1 VPFGIHRIV
10 AFGLDIFLSEEKKLQ
25 LAPVRIKRKVAH
37 VTPLIQNPAQALDFA
52 YPDEDARL
60 AAGVL
65 SPLRGAP
72 VTVRNLDALFRP
84 KSVAVI
90 GASERPGSTGAMVW
104 ARVLEGGFDGP
115 VWPVNPKYQTLAGH
129 VVIGDAGDLPQAPSV
144 AVICT
149 PPDTWPGIIHKLG
162 GLGTRAAIIVG
173 EVRTDEDRLH
183 LRHALSAARP
193 HLLRI
198 VGPGSLGVVSPA
210 LHAHF
215 GAPSCTVKAGGVAWV
230 SQSNALTNAVL
241 GWAHA
246 RGLGFSH
253 AVALGGEADV
263 DAGDVLDY
271 LASDPGT
278 RAILLEL
285 DTVRA
290 ARKFMSAA
298 RAAARNKPV
307 LALRSG
313 RADPAD
319 ALYTAAFRRAGMV
332 RVDSLDDL
340 LDEIETLGV
349 GRVAAGATATLITS
363 DSGLA
368 TLACDAFA
376 AAGDTLAPWPAE
388 ADAAL
393 SEALPHAVAGNPLRL
408 GDDARPE
415 HFGTALKLLAEH
427 RSTGTAFV
435 VHASTH
441 GAPVGEVAQALIA
454 NQRFAYRGL
463 LACFFGGVDAATRDA
478 LHAQGIPVHTTPQR
492 LARAFARLVDYR
504 MGRELL
510 MQTPEDL
517 PAQIPESIDTAQA
530 QARAALAAGEH
541 QLTGEA
547 AARFLERFGLS
558 VELQGGGATKG
569 PLAQGA
575 VGGLTQ
581 GPTQAVADGS
591 TLELTQAPAPAPAP
605 ALAPALCAD
614 RVAAQSRKPVVD
626 IAVELHDDDNFGPVF
641 RFTAP
646 SADGVSD
653 PLRVYGLP
661 PLNPMLARDM
671 VTHSRYARL
680 IDPEPALIALTA
692 LSQAVC
698 DVKEIVGLTLT
709 LRVFKDH
716 VVVIEPALSLA
727 SKRSRLAIVPYPRRF
742 EETLDWQGLRVT
754 IRPIRPEDEA
764 AHHDFV
770 ESMTPEDL
778 RLRFFGAVGSFDHS
792 QLARMTQ
799 IDYDREMALI
809 ATVTSEDGF
818 TRTLGV
824 VRAVADPDNETAEF
838 AAAVRSDQKGRRLGQ
853 LLMDR
858 IIKYARARGTH
869 WLVGEALRENTPMIA
884 LARSCGFTITPTED
898 PGVVGFR
905 MALDEPAQG

>member
-1 VPFGIHRIV
+1 M
-10 AFGLDIFLSEEKKLQ
+10 
-25 LAPVRIKRKVAH
+25 
-37 VTPLIQNPAQALDFA
+37 
-52 YPDEDARL
+52 
-60 AAGVL
+60 
-65 SPLRGAP
+65 
-72 VTVRNLDALFRP
+72 TVRNLDALFRP

-115 VWPVNPKYQTLAGH
+115 IWPVNPKYETLGGRK
-129 VVIGDAGDLPQAPSV
+129 VIGDVGDLPQAPTV
-144 AVICT
+144 ALICT

-173 EVRTDEDRLH
+173 EVRCDEDRLQ

-510 MQTPEDL
+510 MQTPEGL
-517 PAQIPESIDTAQA
+517 PAQIPEAIDAAQA

-541 QLTGEA
+541 QLTGA
-547 AARFLERFGLS
+547 AAAQFLERFGLR
-558 VELQGGGATKG
+558 VETQRGDLTKG
-569 PLAQGA
+569 SSAQGA
-575 VGGLTQ
+575 TQGSTQALTQ
-581 GPTQAVADGS
+581 QAAQQS
-591 TLELTQAPAPAPAP
+591 AAAPAQTDCEE
-605 ALAPALCAD
+605 L
-614 RVAAQSRKPVVD
+614 VAAQSRKPVVA

-646 SADGVSD
+646 SADGVSE
-653 PLRVYGLP
+653 PLRLYGLP

-671 VTHSRYARL
+671 VMHSRYARL
-680 IDPEPALIALTA
+680 IDPEPALTALTA

-698 DVKEIVGLTLT
+698 DVKEIVGLALT
-709 LRVFKDH
+709 LCVFKDH
-716 VVVIEPALSLA
+716 VVVVEPTLSLA
-727 SKRSRLAIVPYPRRF
+727 STRSRLAIVPYPRRF
-742 EETLDWQGLRVT
+742 EETIDWQGLRVT
-754 IRPIRPEDEA
+754 VRPIRPEDEA

-770 ESMTPEDL
+770 EAMTPEDL

-869 WLVGEALRENTPMIA
+869 WLVGEALRENAPMIA
-884 LARSCGFTITPTED
+884 LAKSCGFTITPTED

>member
-1 VPFGIHRIV
+1 M
-10 AFGLDIFLSEEKKLQ
+10 
-25 LAPVRIKRKVAH
+25 
-37 VTPLIQNPAQALDFA
+37 
-52 YPDEDARL
+52 
-60 AAGVL
+60 
-65 SPLRGAP
+65 
-72 VTVRNLDALFRP
+72 TVRNLDALFRP

-104 ARVLEGGFDGP
+104 ARVLEGGFEGP
-115 VWPVNPKYQTLAGH
+115 IWPVNPKYETLGGRK
-129 VVIGDAGDLPQAPSV
+129 VIGDVGDLPQAPTV
-144 AVICT
+144 ALICT

-173 EVRTDEDRLH
+173 EVRCDEDRLQ

-210 LHAHF
+210 FHAHF
-215 GAPSCTVKAGGVAWV
+215 GAPSCTLKAGGVAWV

-510 MQTPEDL
+510 MQTPEGL
-517 PAQIPESIDTAQA
+517 PAQVPEEIDAAQA
-530 QARAALAAGEH
+530 QARAAIAAGEH

-547 AARFLERFGLS
+547 AARFLERFGLR
-558 VELQGGGATKG
+558 VELQ
-569 PLAQGA
+569 
-575 VGGLTQ
+575 
-581 GPTQAVADGS
+581 
-591 TLELTQAPAPAPAP
+591 AP
-605 ALAPALCAD
+605 
-614 RVAAQSRKPVVD
+614 QKPVVD

-646 SADGVSD
+646 SVDGVSD

-661 PLNPMLARDM
+661 PLNPMLARDI
-671 VTHSRYARL
+671 VTRSRYARL
-680 IDPEPALIALTA
+680 IAPEPALAALTA

-698 DVKEIVGLTLT
+698 DVKELVGLSLT
-709 LRVFKDH
+709 LRVFREH
-716 VVVIEPALSLA
+716 VTVVEPTLNIA
-727 SKRSRLAIVPYPRRF
+727 STRSRLAIVPYPRRF
-742 EETLDWQGLRVT
+742 EETIDWQGLRVT
-754 IRPIRPEDEA
+754 VRPIRPEDEA

-770 ESMTPEDL
+770 EAMTPEDL

-858 IIKYARARGTH
+858 IIKYARARGIH
-869 WLVGEALRENTPMIA
+869 WLVGEALRENAPMIA
-884 LARSCGFTITPTED
+884 LAKSCGFTITPTED

>member
-1 VPFGIHRIV
+1 
-10 AFGLDIFLSEEKKLQ
+10 
-25 LAPVRIKRKVAH
+25 
-37 VTPLIQNPAQALDFA
+37 
-52 YPDEDARL
+52 
-60 AAGVL
+60 
-65 SPLRGAP
+65 

-90 GASERPGSTGAMVW
+90 GASERPGSTGEMVW
-104 ARVLEGGFDGP
+104 TRVLDGGFDGP
-115 VWPVNPKYQTLAGH
+115 LWPVNPKYETLGGH
-129 VVIGDAGDLPQAPSV
+129 AVIHDAGDLPEAPTV
-144 AVICT
+144 ALICT
-149 PPDTWPGIIHKLG
+149 PAATWPGIIHKLG

-173 EVRTDEDRLH
+173 EVRCDEDRLA

-193 HLLRI
+193 NLLRI

-210 LHAHF
+210 LRAHL

-285 DTVRA
+285 DSVRA

-332 RVDSLDDL
+332 RVDALDDL

-363 DSGLA
+363 DRGLA
-368 TLACDAFA
+368 TLARDAFA
-376 AAGDTLAPWPAE
+376 AAGDTLAPWPDE
-388 ADAAL
+388 A
-393 SEALPHAVAGNPLRL
+393 SEALQQTLPYAVGGNPLQL

-510 MQTPEDL
+510 MQTPDGL
-517 PAQIPESIDTAQA
+517 PAQIPECIDAAQA

-547 AARFLERFGLS
+547 AARFLGRFGLR
-558 VELQGGGATKG
+558 VEAREGSASEGSAGQA
-569 PLAQGA
+569 AQDIA
-575 VGGLTQ
+575 Q
-581 GPTQAVADGS
+581 RSAQ
-591 TLELTQAPAPAPAP
+591 
-605 ALAPALCAD
+605 
-614 RVAAQSRKPVVD
+614 VAAAASDALRASDCPEANTDSSTKPVVD

-641 RFTAP
+641 RFTTP
-646 SADGVSD
+646 SADGMSE

-671 VTHSRYARL
+671 VTRSPYARL
-680 IDPEPALIALTA
+680 VAPEPALVALTS

-698 DVKEIVGLTLT
+698 DVKELVGLTLT
-709 LRVFKDH
+709 LRVYRDR
-716 VVVIEPALSLA
+716 VTIVEPTLKIAA
-727 SKRSRLAIVPYPRRF
+727 TRSRLAIVPYPRRF

-770 ESMTPEDL
+770 EAMTPEDL

-809 ATVTSEDGF
+809 ATVQSDEGF

-838 AAAVRSDQKGRRLGQ
+838 AVAVRSDQKGRRLGQ
-853 LLMDR
+853 LLIDR
-858 IIKYARARGTH
+858 IIKYARLRGIH
-869 WLVGEALRENTPMIA
+869 WLVGEALRENAPMIG
-884 LARSCGFTITPTED
+884 LAKASGFTITRTED

-905 MALDEPAQG
+905 MALDEATEASA

>member
-1 VPFGIHRIV
+1 M
-10 AFGLDIFLSEEKKLQ
+10 
-25 LAPVRIKRKVAH
+25 
-37 VTPLIQNPAQALDFA
+37 
-52 YPDEDARL
+52 
-60 AAGVL
+60 
-65 SPLRGAP
+65 
-72 VTVRNLDALFRP
+72 TVRNLDALFRP

-104 ARVLEGGFDGP
+104 ARVLEGGFEGP
-115 VWPVNPKYQTLAGH
+115 LWPVNPKYETLGDHA
-129 VVIGDAGDLPQAPSV
+129 VIGDPGDLPEAPTV
-144 AVICT
+144 ALICT
-149 PPDTWPGIIHKLG
+149 PPATWPGIIHKLG

-173 EVRTDEDRLH
+173 EVRCDEDRLA

-193 HLLRI
+193 NLLRI

-210 LHAHF
+210 LRAHL

-319 ALYTAAFRRAGMV
+319 GLYTAAFRRAGMV
-332 RVDSLDDL
+332 RVDALDDL

-376 AAGDTLAPWPAE
+376 AAGDTLAPWPDE
-388 ADAAL
+388 ASDAL
-393 SEALPHAVAGNPLRL
+393 KQTLPYAVGGNPLQL

-415 HFGTALKLLAEH
+415 HFGTALKLLADH

-492 LARAFARLVDYR
+492 LARAFARLLDYR

-510 MQTPEDL
+510 MQTPEGL
-517 PAQIPESIDTAQA
+517 PAQIPECIDAAQA
-530 QARAALAAGEH
+530 QVRAVLGAGEH

-547 AARFLERFGLS
+547 AARFLGRFGLR
-558 VELQGGGATKG
+558 VEAGSGSASEGGAADAARDVARG
-569 PLAQGA
+569 SAQGA
-575 VGGLTQ
+575 ATDSAQ
-581 GPTQAVADGS
+581 GQRQ
-591 TLELTQAPAPAPAP
+591 EP
-605 ALAPALCAD
+605 ALGATAGFAQGQGQGQEEAPGATAGSAQGRSQQQASAQRAVKASTVASAAPQSPDCPEGSAD
-614 RVAAQSRKPVVD
+614 SSTRPVVD
-626 IAVELHDDDNFGPVF
+626 IAVELHDNDNFGPVF
-641 RFTAP
+641 SFTAP
-646 SADGVSD
+646 SADGVSES
-653 PLRVYGLP
+653 LRVYGLP
-661 PLNPMLARDM
+661 PLNPMLARDI
-671 VTHSRYARL
+671 VTRSPYARL
-680 IDPEPALIALTA
+680 VAPEPALAALTA

-698 DVKEIVGLTLT
+698 DVKELVGLALT
-709 LRVFKDH
+709 LRVYRDH
-716 VVVIEPALSLA
+716 VIVVDPTLTVAPT
-727 SKRSRLAIVPYPRRF
+727 RSRLAIMPYPRRF
-742 EETLDWQGLRVT
+742 EETLDWQGTRVT
-754 IRPIRPEDEA
+754 VRPIRPEDEA

-770 ESMTPEDL
+770 EAMTPEDL

-809 ATVTSEDGF
+809 ATVQSEEGF

-838 AAAVRSDQKGRRLGQ
+838 AVAVRSDQKGRRLGQ

-858 IIKYARARGTH
+858 IIKYARVRGIH
-869 WLVGEALRENTPMIA
+869 WLVGEALRENTPMIG
-884 LARSCGFTITPTED
+884 LAKACGFTITRTED

-905 MALDEPAQG
+905 MALDEPAAN

>member
-1 VPFGIHRIV
+1 
-10 AFGLDIFLSEEKKLQ
+10 L
-25 LAPVRIKRKVAH
+25 
-37 VTPLIQNPAQALDFA
+37 
-52 YPDEDARL
+52 
-60 AAGVL
+60 
-65 SPLRGAP
+65 
-72 VTVRNLDALFRP
+72 TVRNLDAVFRP

-104 ARVLEGGFDGP
+104 ARALEGGFDGP
-115 VWPVNPKYQTLAGH
+115 LWPVNPKYETLGEHA
-129 VVIGDAGDLPQAPSV
+129 VIGDVGDLPQAPSV
-144 AVICT
+144 ALICT
-149 PPDTWPGIIHKLG
+149 PPATWPAIIHKLG

-173 EVRTDEDRLH
+173 EARSDDDRLA

-210 LHAHF
+210 LRAYL

-241 GWAHA
+241 GWAKA

-253 AVALGGEADV
+253 AVALGDEADV

-332 RVDSLDDL
+332 RVDALDDL
-340 LDEIETLGV
+340 LDEVETLGV
-349 GRVAAGATATLITS
+349 GRVAAGASATLITS
-363 DSGLA
+363 DRGLA

-376 AAGDTLAPWPAE
+376 AAGGMLAPWPDE
-388 ADAAL
+388 ASDAL
-393 SEALPHAVAGNPLRL
+393 QQVLPHAVGGNPLQL

-415 HFGTALKLLAEH
+415 HFGAALKLLGEH

-441 GAPVGEVAQALIA
+441 GAPVGEVAQALIE

-463 LACFFGGVDAATRDA
+463 LACFFGGLDAATRDA

-504 MGRELL
+504 LGRELL
-510 MQTPEDL
+510 MQTPEGL
-517 PAQIPESIDTAQA
+517 PAQIPEAIDAAQA
-530 QARAALAAGEH
+530 QACAALAAGEH
-541 QLTGEA
+541 ELTGDA
-547 AARFLERFGLS
+547 AARFLERFGLR
-558 VELQGGGATKG
+558 VE
-569 PLAQGA
+569 AQAESGVESA
-575 VGGLTQ
+575 AKAAAQ
-581 GPTQAVADGS
+581 EPTQ
-591 TLELTQAPAPAPAP
+591 
-605 ALAPALCAD
+605 
-614 RVAAQSRKPVVD
+614 RAAQALKASVVERGAADCAEDSASLSGKPVVD
-626 IAVELHDDDNFGPVF
+626 ITVELHDDDNFGPVF

-646 SADGVSD
+646 SVDGVSEAV
-653 PLRVYGLP
+653 RVYGLP
-661 PLNPMLARDM
+661 PLNPVLARDI
-671 VTHSRYARL
+671 VTRSRYARL
-680 IDPEPALIALTA
+680 VAPEPALAALTA

-698 DVKEIVGLTLT
+698 DVKEIGGLVLT
-709 LRVFKDH
+709 LRVYIDH
-716 VVVIEPALSLA
+716 VTVVDPTLSLA
-727 SKRSRLAIVPYPRRF
+727 AKRSRLAIVPYPRRF

-754 IRPIRPEDEA
+754 VRPIRPEDEA

-770 ESMTPEDL
+770 EAMTPEDL

-824 VRAVADPDNETAEF
+824 VRAVSDPDNETAEF
-838 AAAVRSDQKGRRLGQ
+838 AVAVRSDQKGRRLGQ
-853 LLMDR
+853 LLMER
-858 IIKYARARGTH
+858 IIRYARARDVH
-869 WLVGEALRENTPMIA
+869 WLVGEALRENSAMIA
-884 LARSCGFTITPTED
+884 LAKACGFTITRTED

-905 MALDEPAQG
+905 MALDETAGNVG

>member
-1 VPFGIHRIV
+1 M
-10 AFGLDIFLSEEKKLQ
+10 
-25 LAPVRIKRKVAH
+25 
-37 VTPLIQNPAQALDFA
+37 
-52 YPDEDARL
+52 
-60 AAGVL
+60 
-65 SPLRGAP
+65 
-72 VTVRNLDALFRP
+72 TVRNLDALFRP

-90 GASERPGSTGAMVW
+90 GASERPGSAGAMVW

-115 VWPVNPKYQTLAGH
+115 LWPVNPKYETLGGH
-129 VVIGDAGDLPQAPSV
+129 TVIGDAGDLPQAPSV

-149 PPDTWPGIIHKLG
+149 PPATWPALIHKLG

-173 EVRTDEDRLH
+173 EARSEEDRLA

-210 LHAHF
+210 MRAHL
-215 GAPSCTVKAGGVAWV
+215 GAPSCTVKPGGVAWV

-241 GWAHA
+241 GWAQA

-253 AVALGGEADV
+253 AVALGDEADV

-332 RVDSLDDL
+332 RVDALDDL
-340 LDEIETLGV
+340 LDEVETLGV
-349 GRVAAGATATLITS
+349 GRVAAGGAATLITS
-363 DSGLA
+363 DRGLA

-376 AAGDTLAPWPAE
+376 AAGGMLAPWP
-388 ADAAL
+388 DAASDAL
-393 SEALPHAVAGNPLRL
+393 RQVLPHAVGGNPLQL

-415 HFGTALKLLAEH
+415 HFGSALKLLAEH

-441 GAPVGEVAQALIA
+441 GAPVGEVAQALIE

-463 LACFFGGVDAATRDA
+463 LACFFGGLDAATRDA

-510 MQTPEDL
+510 MQTPEGL
-517 PAQIPESIDTAQA
+517 PAQIPDAIDAAQA
-530 QARAALAAGEH
+530 QACAALAAGE
-541 QLTGEA
+541 QELTGEA
-547 AARFLERFGLS
+547 ATRFLQRFGLQ
-558 VELQGGGATKG
+558 VEASAGGGALSVAEVAGQK
-569 PLAQGA
+569 PAPESAQKRTVKA
-575 VGGLTQ
+575 TQ
-581 GPTQAVADGS
+581 QAAQTPTFAAAAPAQPPVAD
-591 TLELTQAPAPAPAP
+591 
-605 ALAPALCAD
+605 CAED
-614 RVAAQSRKPVVD
+614 SAGRSAKPVVD

-646 SADGVSD
+646 SVDGVSEA
-653 PLRVYGLP
+653 LRVYGLP
-661 PLNPMLARDM
+661 PLNPVLARDL
-671 VTHSRYARL
+671 VTRSRYARL
-680 IDPEPALIALTA
+680 VAPEPALAALTA

-698 DVKEIVGLTLT
+698 DVKEIVGLGLT
-709 LRVFKDH
+709 LRVYSDRVT
-716 VVVIEPALSLA
+716 VVDPTLKLA
-727 SKRSRLAIVPYPRRF
+727 AKRSRLAIVPYPRRF

-754 IRPIRPEDEA
+754 VRPIRPEDEA

-770 ESMTPEDL
+770 EAMTPEDL

-809 ATVTSEDGF
+809 ATVTSDEGF

-838 AAAVRSDQKGRRLGQ
+838 AVAVRSDQKGRRLGQ
-853 LLMDR
+853 LLMER
-858 IIKYARARGTH
+858 IVRYARVRGIH
-869 WLVGEALRENTPMIA
+869 WLVGEALRENSAMIA
-884 LARSCGFTITPTED
+884 LAKACGFTITPTED

-905 MALDEPAQG
+905 MALDETAEGAA

>member
-1 VPFGIHRIV
+1 
-10 AFGLDIFLSEEKKLQ
+10 
-25 LAPVRIKRKVAH
+25 
-37 VTPLIQNPAQALDFA
+37 
-52 YPDEDARL
+52 
-60 AAGVL
+60 
-65 SPLRGAP
+65 

-84 KSVAVI
+84 RSVAVI

-115 VWPVNPKYQTLAGH
+115 LWPVNPKYEKLGAH
-129 VVIGDAGDLPQAPSV
+129 AVIGDAGDLPQAPSV
-144 AVICT
+144 ALICT
-149 PPDTWPGIIHKLG
+149 PPATWPGIIHKLG

-173 EVRTDEDRLH
+173 EARNDDDRLA

-198 VGPGSLGVVSPA
+198 VGPGSLGVVSPG
-210 LHAHF
+210 LRAHL

-241 GWAHA
+241 GWAKA

-253 AVALGGEADV
+253 AVALGDEADV

-313 RADPAD
+313 RADPVD
-319 ALYTAAFRRAGMV
+319 GLYSAAFRRAGMV
-332 RVDSLDDL
+332 RVDALDDL
-340 LDEIETLGV
+340 LDEVETLGV
-349 GRVAAGATATLITS
+349 GRVAAGASATLITS
-363 DSGLA
+363 DRGLA

-376 AAGDTLAPWPAE
+376 AAGGTLAPWPAE
-388 ADAAL
+388 ASDAL
-393 SEALPHAVAGNPLRL
+393 QQALPHAVGGNPLQL

-463 LACFFGGVDAATRDA
+463 LACFFGGLDAATRDA

-510 MQTPEDL
+510 MQTPEGL
-517 PAQIPESIDTAQA
+517 PAQIPEAIDVAQT
-530 QARAALAAGEH
+530 QICAAVDGGERE
-541 QLTGEA
+541 LTGEA
-547 AARFLERFGLS
+547 AARFLGSFGLR
-558 VELQGGGATKG
+558 VE
-569 PLAQGA
+569 
-575 VGGLTQ
+575 TQ
-581 GPTQAVADGS
+581 EGNAGS
-591 TLELTQAPAPAPAP
+591 
-605 ALAPALCAD
+605 
-614 RVAAQSRKPVVD
+614 SGKPIVD
-626 IAVELHDDDNFGPVF
+626 IAIELHDDDNFGPVF
-641 RFTAP
+641 HFTVP
-646 SADGVSD
+646 SADGISEA
-653 PLRVYGLP
+653 LCVYGLP
-661 PLNPMLARDM
+661 PLNPILARDLVM
-671 VTHSRYARL
+671 RSPYARMAA
-680 IDPEPALIALTA
+680 PEPALAALTA
-692 LSQAVC
+692 LSQVVC
-698 DVKEIVGLTLT
+698 EVRQIGGLSLS
-709 LRVFKDH
+709 LRVYSDH
-716 VVVIEPALSLA
+716 VTVVDPVLNLTAH
-727 SKRSRLAIVPYPRRF
+727 RSRLAIVPYPRRF
-742 EETLDWQGLRVT
+742 EETLDWQGVRVT
-754 IRPIRPEDEA
+754 VRPIRPEDEA

-770 ESMTPEDL
+770 EAMTPEDL
-778 RLRFFGAVGSFDHS
+778 RLRFFGSVGSFDHS

-809 ATVTSEDGF
+809 ATVTSEEGF

-838 AAAVRSDQKGRRLGQ
+838 AVAVRSDQKGRRLGQ
-853 LLMDR
+853 LLMGR
-858 IIKYARARGTH
+858 IIHYARARGTH
-869 WLVGEALRENTPMIA
+869 WLVGEALRENTPMIS
-884 LARSCGFTITPTED
+884 LAKACGFTITRTED

-905 MALDEPAQG
+905 MALDETAGEPN

>member
-1 VPFGIHRIV
+1 M
-10 AFGLDIFLSEEKKLQ
+10 
-25 LAPVRIKRKVAH
+25 
-37 VTPLIQNPAQALDFA
+37 
-52 YPDEDARL
+52 
-60 AAGVL
+60 
-65 SPLRGAP
+65 
-72 VTVRNLDALFRP
+72 TVRNLDALFRP
-84 KSVAVI
+84 KSVAVV

-104 ARVLEGGFDGP
+104 ARVLEGGFGGP
-115 VWPVNPKYQTLAGH
+115 LWPVNPKYETLGAH
-129 VVIGDAGDLPQAPSV
+129 AAIGDVGDLPQAPSV

-149 PPDTWPGIIHKLG
+149 PPATWPGIIHKLG

-173 EVRTDEDRLH
+173 EVRCDDDRLA

-193 HLLRI
+193 NLLRI
-198 VGPGSLGVVSPA
+198 VGPASLGVVSPA
-210 LHAHF
+210 LRAHL

-241 GWAHA
+241 GWANA

-253 AVALGGEADV
+253 AVALGDEADV

-319 ALYTAAFRRAGMV
+319 GLYTAAFRRAGMV
-332 RVDSLDDL
+332 RVDALDDL
-340 LDEIETLGV
+340 LDEVETLGV

-363 DSGLA
+363 DRGLA

-376 AAGDTLAPWPAE
+376 AAGGMLAPWPAE
-388 ADAAL
+388 ASDAL
-393 SEALPHAVAGNPLRL
+393 QQALPYAVGGNPLQL

-454 NQRFAYRGL
+454 NQHFAYRGL
-463 LACFFGGVDAATRDA
+463 LACFFGGLDAATRDA

-510 MQTPEDL
+510 MQTPEGL
-517 PAQIPESIDTAQA
+517 PAQIPEAIDAAQA
-530 QARAALAAGEH
+530 QARAALDAGEH
-541 QLTGEA
+541 ELTGEA
-547 AARFLERFGLS
+547 AARFLERFGLQI
-558 VELQGGGATKG
+558 EPHEDTAAT
-569 PLAQGA
+569 
-575 VGGLTQ
+575 
-581 GPTQAVADGS
+581 
-591 TLELTQAPAPAPAP
+591 
-605 ALAPALCAD
+605 
-614 RVAAQSRKPVVD
+614 SRKPVVD

-641 RFTAP
+641 RFIAP
-646 SADGVSD
+646 SADGVSEAVC
-653 PLRVYGLP
+653 VYGLP
-661 PLNPMLARDM
+661 PLNPTLARDI
-671 VTHSRYARL
+671 VTRSRYARVVA
-680 IDPEPALIALTA
+680 PEPALAALTA

-698 DVKEIVGLTLT
+698 DVREIVGLALT
-709 LRVFKDH
+709 LRVYSDQVR
-716 VVVIEPALSLA
+716 VVDPALSLA
-727 SKRSRLAIVPYPRRF
+727 ATRSRLAIVPYPRRF

-754 IRPIRPEDEA
+754 VRPIRPEDEA

-770 ESMTPEDL
+770 EAMTPEDL

-809 ATVTSEDGF
+809 ATVASEEGF
-818 TRTLGV
+818 SRTLGV

-838 AAAVRSDQKGRRLGQ
+838 AVAVCSDQKGRRLGR
-853 LLMDR
+853 LLMER
-858 IIKYARARGTH
+858 IISYARARGIH
-869 WLVGEALRENTPMIA
+869 WLVGEALRENGPMIA
-884 LARSCGFTITPTED
+884 LAKASGFTITRTED

-905 MALDEPAQG
+905 MALDETAEASGERREGG

>member
-1 VPFGIHRIV
+1 M
-10 AFGLDIFLSEEKKLQ
+10 
-25 LAPVRIKRKVAH
+25 
-37 VTPLIQNPAQALDFA
+37 
-52 YPDEDARL
+52 
-60 AAGVL
+60 
-65 SPLRGAP
+65 
-72 VTVRNLDALFRP
+72 TVRNLDALFRP

-104 ARVLEGGFDGP
+104 ARVLEGGFEGP
-115 VWPVNPKYQTLAGH
+115 LWPVNPKYETLGDHA
-129 VVIGDAGDLPQAPSV
+129 VIGDPGDLPEAPTV
-144 AVICT
+144 ALICT
-149 PPDTWPGIIHKLG
+149 PPATWPGIIHKLG

-173 EVRTDEDRLH
+173 EVRCDEDRLA

-193 HLLRI
+193 NLLRI

-210 LHAHF
+210 LRAHL

-319 ALYTAAFRRAGMV
+319 GLYTAAFRRAGMV
-332 RVDSLDDL
+332 RVDALDDL

-376 AAGDTLAPWPAE
+376 AAGDTLAPWPDE
-388 ADAAL
+388 ASDAFKQT
-393 SEALPHAVAGNPLRL
+393 LPYAVGGNPLQL

-415 HFGTALKLLAEH
+415 HFGTALKLLADH

-441 GAPVGEVAQALIA
+441 GAPVGEVARALIA

-510 MQTPEDL
+510 MQTPEGL
-517 PAQIPESIDTAQA
+517 PAQIPECIDAAQA
-530 QARAALAAGEH
+530 QARAVLGAGEH
-541 QLTGEA
+541 QLTGET
-547 AARFLERFGLS
+547 AARFLGRFGLR
-558 VELQGGGATKG
+558 VEAGGVSASGGGAADAARDVARG
-569 PLAQGA
+569 SAQGA
-575 VGGLTQ
+575 ATDSAQ
-581 GPTQAVADGS
+581 GQRQ
-591 TLELTQAPAPAPAP
+591 EP
-605 ALAPALCAD
+605 ALGATAGFPQGQGEGREEAPGAAAGSAQG
-614 RVAAQSRKPVVD
+614 RSQQQASAQRAVKASTVASAAPQSPDCPEESVDPSTRPVVD
-626 IAVELHDDDNFGPVF
+626 IAVELHDNDNFGPVF
-641 RFTAP
+641 SFTAP
-646 SADGVSD
+646 SADGVSES
-653 PLRVYGLP
+653 LRVYGLP
-661 PLNPMLARDM
+661 PLNPMLARDI
-671 VTHSRYARL
+671 VTRSPYARL
-680 IDPEPALIALTA
+680 VAPEPALAALTA

-698 DVKEIVGLTLT
+698 DVKELVGLALT
-709 LRVFKDH
+709 LRVYRDH
-716 VVVIEPALSLA
+716 VIVVDPTLTVAPT
-727 SKRSRLAIVPYPRRF
+727 RSRLAIMPYPRRF
-742 EETLDWQGLRVT
+742 EETLDWQGARVT
-754 IRPIRPEDEA
+754 VRPIRPEDEA

-770 ESMTPEDL
+770 EAMTPEDL

-809 ATVTSEDGF
+809 ATVQSEEGF

-838 AAAVRSDQKGRRLGQ
+838 AVAVRSDQKGRRLGQ

-858 IIKYARARGTH
+858 IIKYARVRGIH
-869 WLVGEALRENTPMIA
+869 WLVGEALRENTPMIG
-884 LARSCGFTITPTED
+884 LAKACGFTITRTED

-905 MALDEPAQG
+905 MALDEPAAN

>member
-1 VPFGIHRIV
+1 M
-10 AFGLDIFLSEEKKLQ
+10 
-25 LAPVRIKRKVAH
+25 
-37 VTPLIQNPAQALDFA
+37 
-52 YPDEDARL
+52 
-60 AAGVL
+60 
-65 SPLRGAP
+65 
-72 VTVRNLDALFRP
+72 TVRNLDALFRP

-104 ARVLEGGFDGP
+104 ARVLEGGFEGP
-115 VWPVNPKYQTLAGH
+115 VWPVNPKYDTLGGRA
-129 VVIGDAGDLPQAPSV
+129 VIGDAGDLPEAPSV
-144 AVICT
+144 ALICT

-173 EVRTDEDRLH
+173 EVRCDEDRLA

-198 VGPGSLGVVSPA
+198 VGPGSLGVVTPA

-319 ALYTAAFRRAGMV
+319 GLYTAAFRRAGMV
-332 RVDSLDDL
+332 RVDALDDL

-376 AAGDTLAPWPAE
+376 AAGDTLAAWPAE

-393 SEALPHAVAGNPLRL
+393 TEALPHAMAGNPLRL

-415 HFGTALKLLAEH
+415 HFGTALKILAEH
-427 RSTGTAFV
+427 RSSGTAFV

-441 GAPVGEVAQALIA
+441 GAPVDEVAQALIA

-463 LACFFGGVDAATRDA
+463 LACFFGGLNAATRDA

-510 MQTPEDL
+510 MQTPEGL
-517 PAQIPESIDTAQA
+517 PAQIPEAIDAAQA
-530 QARAALAAGEH
+530 QARAAIAAGEH

-547 AARFLERFGLS
+547 AARFLERFGLR
-558 VELQGGGATKG
+558 VE
-569 PLAQGA
+569 P
-575 VGGLTQ
+575 
-581 GPTQAVADGS
+581 QAS
-591 TLELTQAPAPAPAP
+591 Q
-605 ALAPALCAD
+605 
-614 RVAAQSRKPVVD
+614 KPVVD

-646 SADGVSD
+646 SVDGVSD

-661 PLNPMLARDM
+661 PLNPMLARDI
-671 VTHSRYARL
+671 VTRSRYARL
-680 IDPEPALIALTA
+680 IEPERALAALTA

-698 DVKEIVGLTLT
+698 DVKELVGLTLT
-709 LRVFKDH
+709 LRVFSDH
-716 VVVIEPALSLA
+716 VVVVEPTLNIA
-727 SKRSRLAIVPYPRRF
+727 STRSRLAIVPYPRRF
-742 EETLDWQGLRVT
+742 EETIDWQGLRVT

-770 ESMTPEDL
+770 EAMTPEDL

-809 ATVTSEDGF
+809 ATVTSEEGF

-858 IIKYARARGTH
+858 IIKYARARGIH

-905 MALDEPAQG
+905 MALDET

>member
-1 VPFGIHRIV
+1 M
-10 AFGLDIFLSEEKKLQ
+10 
-25 LAPVRIKRKVAH
+25 
-37 VTPLIQNPAQALDFA
+37 
-52 YPDEDARL
+52 
-60 AAGVL
+60 
-65 SPLRGAP
+65 
-72 VTVRNLDALFRP
+72 TVRNLDALFRP

-104 ARVLEGGFDGP
+104 SRVLEGGFGGP
-115 VWPVNPKYQTLAGH
+115 LWPVNPKYQTLGGH
-129 VVIGDAGDLPQAPSV
+129 AVFGDAGDLPQAPTV
-144 AVICT
+144 ALICT
-149 PPDTWPGIIHKLG
+149 APDTWPGIIHKLG

-173 EVRTDEDRLH
+173 EARSDADRLH

-193 HLLRI
+193 NLLRI

-210 LHAHF
+210 LRAHL
-215 GAPSCTVKAGGVAWV
+215 GAPSCSVKAGGVAWV

-319 ALYTAAFRRAGMV
+319 GLYTAAFRRAGMV
-332 RVDSLDDL
+332 RVDALDDL

-363 DSGLA
+363 DRGLA

-376 AAGDTLAPWPAE
+376 AAGDTLAAWPGA
-388 ADAAL
+388 ADAAFA
-393 SEALPHAVAGNPLRL
+393 EALPHAVPGNPLQL

-415 HFGTALKLLAEH
+415 HFGTALKILADH

-510 MQTPEDL
+510 MQTPEGL
-517 PAQIPESIDTAQA
+517 PARIPEAIDAAQA
-530 QARAALAAGEH
+530 QARAALAAGEGR
-541 QLTGEA
+541 LTGEA
-547 AARFLERFGLS
+547 AARLLGRFGLR
-558 VELQGGGATKG
+558 VETPAGA
-569 PLAQGA
+569 PN
-575 VGGLTQ
+575 
-581 GPTQAVADGS
+581 PI
-591 TLELTQAPAPAPAP
+591 
-605 ALAPALCAD
+605 
-614 RVAAQSRKPVVD
+614 VD
-626 IAVELHDDDNFGPVF
+626 ITVELHDDDNFGPVF

-646 SADGVSD
+646 SADGVSE

-661 PLNPMLARDM
+661 PLNPILARDI
-671 VTHSRYARL
+671 VTRSPYARL
-680 IDPEPALIALTA
+680 VAPEPVLAALTA

-698 DVKEIVGLTLT
+698 DIKEIVGLALT
-709 LRVFKDH
+709 LRVFRDH
-716 VVVIEPALSLA
+716 VTVIAPTLNIAPA
-727 SKRSRLAIVPYPRRF
+727 RSRLAIVPYPRRF
-742 EETLDWQGLRVT
+742 EETVDWQGVRMTV
-754 IRPIRPEDEA
+754 RPIRPEDEA

-770 ESMTPEDL
+770 EAMTPEDL

-809 ATVTSEDGF
+809 ATVQNEEGF

-838 AAAVRSDQKGRRLGQ
+838 AVAVRSDQKGRRLGQ

-884 LARSCGFTITPTED
+884 LAKACGFTVTSTED

-905 MALDEPAQG
+905 MALDETGPQG

>member
-1 VPFGIHRIV
+1 
-10 AFGLDIFLSEEKKLQ
+10 
-25 LAPVRIKRKVAH
+25 
-37 VTPLIQNPAQALDFA
+37 
-52 YPDEDARL
+52 
-60 AAGVL
+60 
-65 SPLRGAP
+65 
-72 VTVRNLDALFRP
+72 
-84 KSVAVI
+84 
-90 GASERPGSTGAMVW
+90 
-104 ARVLEGGFDGP
+104 
-115 VWPVNPKYQTLAGH
+115 
-129 VVIGDAGDLPQAPSV
+129 
-144 AVICT
+144 
-149 PPDTWPGIIHKLG
+149 
-162 GLGTRAAIIVG
+162 
-173 EVRTDEDRLH
+173 
-183 LRHALSAARP
+183 
-193 HLLRI
+193 
-198 VGPGSLGVVSPA
+198 
-210 LHAHF
+210 
-215 GAPSCTVKAGGVAWV
+215 
-230 SQSNALTNAVL
+230 
-241 GWAHA
+241 
-246 RGLGFSH
+246 
-253 AVALGGEADV
+253 
-263 DAGDVLDY
+263 GDVLDY

-393 SEALPHAVAGNPLRL
+393 SEALPHAIAGNPLRL

-427 RSTGTAFV
+427 RSSGTAFV

-478 LHAQGIPVHTTPQR
+478 LHAQGIPVHPTPQR

-510 MQTPEDL
+510 MQTPEGL
-517 PAQIPESIDTAQA
+517 PAQIPEAIDAAQA
-530 QARAALAAGEH
+530 QARAAIAAGER

-547 AARFLERFGLS
+547 AARFLERFGLRVEPQGDERLKGS
-558 VELQGGGATKG
+558 VTRG
-569 PLAQGA
+569 PAQGA
-575 VGGLTQ
+575 AEGSTLKPAQAATPEPAQAPSPV
-581 GPTQAVADGS
+581 PTQAVTSEPTRAA
-591 TLELTQAPAPAPAP
+591 TPEPTQTPTQQPTQQAAARPAPTPDN
-605 ALAPALCAD
+605 CAEQ
-614 RVAAQSRKPVVD
+614 AAAEQSRKPVVD

-646 SADGVSD
+646 PADGLSD

-661 PLNPMLARDM
+661 PLNPMLARDI
-671 VTHSRYARL
+671 VARSRYARL
-680 IDPEPALIALTA
+680 IAPEPALAALTA

-698 DVKEIVGLTLT
+698 DVKELVGLTLT
-709 LRVFKDH
+709 LRVFSEH
-716 VVVIEPALSLA
+716 VVVAEPTLSVA
-727 SKRSRLAIVPYPRRF
+727 ATRSRLAIVPYPRRF

-770 ESMTPEDL
+770 EAMTPEDL

-809 ATVTSEDGF
+809 ATVTSEEGF

-838 AAAVRSDQKGRRLGQ
+838 AAAVRSDQKGRHLGR

-858 IIKYARARGTH
+858 IIKYARARGIH

-884 LARSCGFTITPTED
+884 LARSCGFTITATED

-905 MALDEPAQG
+905 MALDEA

>member
-1 VPFGIHRIV
+1 M
-10 AFGLDIFLSEEKKLQ
+10 
-25 LAPVRIKRKVAH
+25 
-37 VTPLIQNPAQALDFA
+37 
-52 YPDEDARL
+52 
-60 AAGVL
+60 
-65 SPLRGAP
+65 
-72 VTVRNLDALFRP
+72 TVRNLDALFRP

-90 GASERPGSTGAMVW
+90 GASERPGSTGEMVW
-104 ARVLEGGFDGP
+104 RRVLEGGFEGP
-115 VWPVNPKYQTLAGH
+115 VWPVNPKYDTLDGRA
-129 VVIGDAGDLPQAPSV
+129 VIGDAGDLPHAPTV

-173 EVRTDEDRLH
+173 EVRCDEDRLAM
-183 LRHALSAARP
+183 RHALSAARP

-210 LHAHF
+210 FHAHL

-332 RVDSLDDL
+332 RVDALDDL

-393 SEALPHAVAGNPLRL
+393 SEALPYAVPGNPLQL

-415 HFGTALKLLAEH
+415 HFGTALKLLADH

-517 PAQIPESIDTAQA
+517 PAQVPEAIDAAQA

-547 AARFLERFGLS
+547 AAQFLERFGLR
-558 VELQGGGATKG
+558 VE
-569 PLAQGA
+569 
-575 VGGLTQ
+575 
-581 GPTQAVADGS
+581 TQAGAD
-591 TLELTQAPAPAPAP
+591 QAATPS
-605 ALAPALCAD
+605 
-614 RVAAQSRKPVVD
+614 QKPVVD
-626 IAVELHDDDNFGPVF
+626 LAVELHDDDNFGPVF

-646 SADGVSD
+646 SADGVSE

-661 PLNPMLARDM
+661 PLNPMLARDI
-671 VTHSRYARL
+671 VSRSRYARL
-680 IDPEPALIALTA
+680 IAPEPALAALTG

-698 DVKEIVGLTLT
+698 DVKEIVGLALT
-709 LRVFKDH
+709 LRVFSDH
-716 VVVIEPALSLA
+716 VVVVEPTLSIA
-727 SKRSRLAIVPYPRRF
+727 PTRSRLAIVPYPRRF

-754 IRPIRPEDEA
+754 VRPIRPEDEA

-770 ESMTPEDL
+770 EAMTPEDL

-809 ATVTSEDGF
+809 ATVDSEEGF

-838 AAAVRSDQKGRRLGQ
+838 AVAIRSDQKGRKLGQ
-853 LLMDR
+853 LLMER
-858 IIKYARARGTH
+858 IIKYARARGIH
-869 WLVGEALRENTPMIA
+869 WLVGEALRENGPMIA
-884 LARSCGFTITPTED
+884 LARSRGFTITPTED

-905 MALDEPAQG
+905 MALDETAQG

>member
-1 VPFGIHRIV
+1 M
-10 AFGLDIFLSEEKKLQ
+10 
-25 LAPVRIKRKVAH
+25 
-37 VTPLIQNPAQALDFA
+37 
-52 YPDEDARL
+52 
-60 AAGVL
+60 
-65 SPLRGAP
+65 
-72 VTVRNLDALFRP
+72 TVRNLDALFRP

-104 ARVLEGGFDGP
+104 SRVLEGGFEGP
-115 VWPVNPKYQTLAGH
+115 VWPVNPKYSMLGSHA
-129 VVIGDAGDLPQAPSV
+129 VIGDVGDLPEAPTV
-144 AVICT
+144 ALICT

-173 EVRTDEDRLH
+173 EVRSDEDRLH

-319 ALYTAAFRRAGMV
+319 GLYTAAFRRAGMV
-332 RVDSLDDL
+332 RVDALDDL

-393 SEALPHAVAGNPLRL
+393 SAALPHAVAGNPLRL

-441 GAPVGEVAQALIA
+441 GAPVGEVARALIA

-510 MQTPEDL
+510 MQTPEGL
-517 PAQIPESIDTAQA
+517 PAQIPEAIDAAQA
-530 QARAALAAGEH
+530 QARAAIAAGEH
-541 QLTGEA
+541 QLTGDA
-547 AARFLERFGLS
+547 AARLLVHFGLS
-558 VELQGGGATKG
+558 VEPNAEVSVHMAAGHPVDPCAEAT
-569 PLAQGA
+569 
-575 VGGLTQ
+575 
-581 GPTQAVADGS
+581 
-591 TLELTQAPAPAPAP
+591 
-605 ALAPALCAD
+605 
-614 RVAAQSRKPVVD
+614 AAAAKKPVVD

-646 SADGVSD
+646 SVDGVSD

-661 PLNPMLARDM
+661 PLNPMLARDI
-671 VTHSRYARL
+671 VTRSRYARL
-680 IDPEPALIALTA
+680 IDPEPALAALTA

-698 DVKEIVGLTLT
+698 DVKEIVGLNLT
-709 LRVFKDH
+709 LRVFSDH
-716 VVVIEPALSLA
+716 VVVVGPTLTIA
-727 SKRSRLAIVPYPRRF
+727 STRSRLAIVPYPRRF

-754 IRPIRPEDEA
+754 VRPIRPEDEA

-770 ESMTPEDL
+770 EAMTPEDL

-858 IIKYARARGTH
+858 IIKYARARGIH
-869 WLVGEALRENTPMIA
+869 WLVGEALRENAPMIA

-898 PGVVGFR
+898 PGVIGFR
-905 MALDEPAQG
+905 MALDET

>member
-1 VPFGIHRIV
+1 M
-10 AFGLDIFLSEEKKLQ
+10 
-25 LAPVRIKRKVAH
+25 
-37 VTPLIQNPAQALDFA
+37 
-52 YPDEDARL
+52 
-60 AAGVL
+60 
-65 SPLRGAP
+65 
-72 VTVRNLDALFRP
+72 TVRNLDALFRP

-104 ARVLEGGFDGP
+104 ARVLEGGFGGP
-115 VWPVNPKYQTLAGH
+115 VWPVNPKYETLGSHA
-129 VVIGDAGDLPQAPSV
+129 VTGDVGDLPEAPSV

-149 PPDTWPGIIHKLG
+149 APQTWPGIVHKLG

-173 EVRTDEDRLH
+173 EVRSDEDRLH

-198 VGPGSLGVVSPA
+198 LGPGSLGVVSPA
-210 LHAHF
+210 LRAHF

-332 RVDSLDDL
+332 RVDALDDL

-376 AAGDTLAPWPAE
+376 AAGDTLAPWPTA

-393 SEALPHAVAGNPLRL
+393 GEALPHAKAGNPLRL

-427 RSTGTAFV
+427 RSSGTAFV

-441 GAPVGEVAQALIA
+441 GAPVGDVARALIE
-454 NQRFAYRGL
+454 NQHYAYRGL

-510 MQTPEDL
+510 MQTPEGL
-517 PAQIPESIDTAQA
+517 PAQIPQEIDAAQA
-530 QARAALAAGEH
+530 QARAAIDAGKHE
-541 QLTGEA
+541 LTGEA
-547 AARFLERFGLS
+547 AAQFLERFGLK
-558 VELQGGGATKG
+558 VE
-569 PLAQGA
+569 
-575 VGGLTQ
+575 
-581 GPTQAVADGS
+581 
-591 TLELTQAPAPAPAP
+591 APASSEISVSTPPGD
-605 ALAPALCAD
+605 CAEQA
-614 RVAAQSRKPVVD
+614 AAQQARKPVVD
-626 IAVELHDDDNFGPVF
+626 LAVELHDDDNFGPVF
-641 RFTAP
+641 CFTAP
-646 SADGVSD
+646 SADGVTE
-653 PLRVYGLP
+653 PLRVFGLP
-661 PLNPMLARDM
+661 PLNPILARDI
-671 VTHSRYARL
+671 VTRSRYARL
-680 IDPEPALIALTA
+680 ISPEPALAALTA

-698 DVKEIVGLTLT
+698 DVKEIVGLRLT
-709 LRVFKDH
+709 LRVYSEH
-716 VVVIEPALSLA
+716 VVVVDPSLSVALT
-727 SKRSRLAIVPYPRRF
+727 RSRLAIVPYPRRF

-770 ESMTPEDL
+770 EAMTPEDL

-809 ATVTSEDGF
+809 ATVTSEEGF

-858 IIKYARARGTH
+858 IIKYARARGIH
-869 WLVGEALRENTPMIA
+869 WLVGEALRENAPMIA
-884 LARSCGFTITPTED
+884 LARSCGFTITSTED

-905 MALDEPAQG
+905 MALDEATESAASGR